1 MNLKIVN
8 NTNENLSEVQELVN
22 RFFPYA
28 QKRLGFDQPVTL
40 SFVSDHGNAAN
51 PLGKTAYYDP
61 NNNQIAIYTDKRHP
75 KDMLRSFSHELVHHN
90 QNCKGNFD
98 GDHVTEEGY
107 AQKDKHLRNLE
118 LEAYTKGNIILRD
131 WEDGLKESRKKTM
144 KTSTLKN
151 LIREA
156 INNQLEEAHASGL
169 TVQGHD
175 TTKCDEV
182 HSGKSHDEWAQE
194 TRLAEQSAKP
204 DFLDLDKDGD
214 KEEPMKDAAGGD
226 DEETVDEAH
235 CGKRD
240 DEDTIEERRRR
251 GERAKDVPEDR
262 RDPLA
267 EVEDDAEGEDVIEEE
282 EELEERRRANSEDR
296 RGNNKPVDRQKPLEE
311 KKTFEQLKEERLY
324 NFLMNKWCN

>member
-1 MNLKIVN
+1 MNLKIIN
-8 NTNENLSEVQELVN
+8 DTNESLSEVQELVN
-22 RFFPYA
+22 QFFPYA
-28 QKRLGFDQPVTL
+28 QERLGFDKPVTL
-40 SFVSDHGNAAN
+40 SFVSDQDNASN

-156 INNQLEEAHASGL
+156 INNQLEEGPASGL
-169 TVQGHD
+169 TVQDHD
-175 TTKCDEV
+175 TAQCDEV

-214 KEEPMKDAAGGD
+214 KEESMKDAAAGD
-226 DEETVDEAH
+226 DEN
-235 CGKRD
+235 
-240 DEDTIEERRRR
+240 TIEERRRR

-267 EVEDDAEGEDVIEEE
+267 EVEDDTEGEDVIEEE
-282 EELEERRRANSEDR
+282 EELEERRRADSEDR

-311 KKTFEQLKEERLY
+311 NKTFEKLKEERLY
-324 NFLMNKWCN
+324 DSLMNKWCN